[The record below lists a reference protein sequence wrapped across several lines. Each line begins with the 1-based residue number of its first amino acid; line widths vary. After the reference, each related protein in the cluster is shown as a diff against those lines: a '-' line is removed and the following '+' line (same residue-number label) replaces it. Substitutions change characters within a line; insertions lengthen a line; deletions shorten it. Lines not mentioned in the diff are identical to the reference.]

1 MFRDLISP
9 RFDRCSLDEPSL
21 SNVQRLDYCDWQ
33 RECTR
38 GRQRR
43 ETCPIRTH
51 ENRSIGFYF
60 QWRICRGR
68 KSTYWPHQASQYSL
82 CTVSFLVKQSS
93 SLSICFLGPLILHI
107 LQALLSL
114 SPLLASGHEQLPMES
129 CGDHCG
135 QTNKVQGITHAQ
147 HAFDKEDV
155 VLLLVWMPCNLDW
168 VSGHNSFWRLQFQDT
183 FLLRILSSHPMM
195 GHLIQ

>member
-107 LQALLSL
+107 LQAFAVTFSSFGFWTWAASHGILWWPLWPDKQSPRNNTCPTCIWQRRCSTTTSL
-114 SPLLASGHEQLPMES
+114 DAL
-129 CGDHCG
+129 
-135 QTNKVQGITHAQ
+135 
-147 HAFDKEDV
+147 
-155 VLLLVWMPCNLDW
+155 
-168 VSGHNSFWRLQFQDT
+168 
-183 FLLRILSSHPMM
+183 
-195 GHLIQ
+195 